1 MAKLIR
7 VETDYRFYAVE
18 LTDEQLERYN
28 SGDEGY
34 DEVMDEVCDDF
45 EFTTTESVSYEGDMM
60 MSLYEYLG
68 RAAGGQ
74 LGSEVFRAAKSQNV
88 PYDQQMVSTKTYS
101 GKVMLY
107 PRTFL
112 QKYFG

>member
-18 LTDEQLERYN
+18 LTDEQVERYN

-45 EFTTTESVSYEGDMM
+45 EFTRDKDGGTEYYIE
-60 MSLYEYLG
+60 E
-68 RAAGGQ
+68 
-74 LGSEVFRAAKSQNV
+74 
-88 PYDQQMVSTKTYS
+88 
-101 GKVMLY
+101 
-107 PRTFL
+107 
-112 QKYFG
+112 